1 MSREPLTSMAVYLLM
16 IGGRWDGLLYPSPVP
31 IEQSRAELALA
42 SGPFDA
48 DRPCRM
54 ARYVH
59 AESRASCDGAIL
71 VYRFAGYV

>member
-1 MSREPLTSMAVYLLM
+1 MSVYLLM
-16 IGGRWDGLLYPSPVP
+16 LDGRWDGLLCPSPVP
-31 IEQSRAELALA
+31 IEQARAELSLP

-59 AESRASCDGAIL
+59 AESRGSCDGAIL
-71 VYRFAGYV
+71 VYRFVGYA